1 MAKHLGVAASGH
13 KETSKAARILL
24 EEGGNAFDAA
34 LGALCAACV
43 SEPMLASLGGG
54 GFLLAQPPEGDARG
68 YDFFTQVPSASAGEL
83 DFYPIQADF
92 GTATQEFH
100 IGMGSIAVPG
110 VVAGIFAVHRANC
123 RMPLRKIIEP
133 AVYLAR
139 EGLRINKLQ
148 RYINDILM
156 AIITASPEATKFAEA
171 MYAPGR
177 FAEIGEFIHNPD
189 LADTFEALA
198 SHGPRWF
205 YEGELAGRLVRDC
218 EQNGGLISAEDM
230 RAYEVILRKP
240 VETEVQGT
248 RIRTNCPPSPGGCLT
263 LFALSLLNQ
272 IRRKRDVWGS
282 PQNALALA
290 RVMHA
295 AGLVRQRHGLE
306 SGLDDATAAAI
317 LSPENLAEW
326 RNTLRTGGLVT
337 RGTTHISVADAD
349 GNLASLT
356 LSNGEG
362 SAYVLP
368 HSGIMLNNILGE
380 EDLNPG
386 GFHRLPPGSRLASM
400 MAPTIAALADGSSIT
415 LGSGGS
421 NRIRSAVLQ
430 VLANLLEFDMDLESA
445 VNAPRIHLEGS
456 LLNAEAGW
464 PAPALEALQAQ
475 WSDFKQWPDLNLFF
489 GGVHAVA
496 RLANGEFR
504 AAGDPRRGGAV
515 AFAGLV

>member
-1 MAKHLGVAASGH
+1 VA
-13 KETSKAARILL
+13 
-24 EEGGNAFDAA
+24 
-34 LGALCAACV
+34 
-43 SEPMLASLGGG
+43 
-54 GFLLAQPPEGDARG
+54 
-68 YDFFTQVPSASAGEL
+68 EL
-83 DFYPIQADF
+83 DFYPIMANF
-92 GTATQEFH
+92 GTAAQEFH

-123 RMPLRKIIEP
+123 RMPLEKIIEP

-148 RYINDILM
+148 HYINEILM
-156 AIITASPEATKFAEA
+156 AIITASAEARKFATP
-171 MYAPGR
+171 MYATGR

-205 YEGELAGRLVRDC
+205 YEGEPASRLVRDC
-218 EQNGGLISAEDM
+218 AQAGGLISAEDM

-240 VETEVQGT
+240 VETAMQGT
-248 RIRTNCPPSPGGCLT
+248 RIMTNCPPSPGGCLMV
-263 LFALSLLNQ
+263 FALSLLNR
-272 IRRKRDVWGS
+272 IRRKRDAWGS
-282 PQNALALA
+282 PQSTLALA
-290 RVMHA
+290 RVMEA
-295 AGLVRQRHGLE
+295 ASLVRQRHGLE
-306 SGLDDATAAAI
+306 SGLDDQTAAAI
-317 LSPENLAEW
+317 LSPENLEEW
-326 RNTLRTGGLVT
+326 RNTLQTGGLAT
-337 RGTTHISVADAD
+337 RGTTHISVADAE

-368 HSGIMLNNILGE
+368 HSGIMLNNMLGE

-386 GFHRLPPGSRLASM
+386 GFHRLPPGTRLASM
-400 MAPTIAALADGSSIT
+400 MAPTIAALADGSSIA

-421 NRIRSAVLQ
+421 NRIRSAILQ
-430 VLANLLEFDMDLESA
+430 VLANLLEFGMDLEAA

-456 LLNAEAGW
+456 LLNVETGW
-464 PAPALEALQAQ
+464 PAPALDALQSH
-475 WSDFKQWPDLNLFF
+475 WSDLKQWPDLNLFF